1 MGVITIK
8 NRRNDTVQWLE
19 NTKNVSFEA
28 PS

>member
-8 NRRNDTVQWLE
+8 NKRNDTAQWLK